1 MDNYQQHF
9 DAASYEFNP
18 SVYESR
24 TLHDLIHRARRN
36 QRELTKL
43 INRLFEHHSRLLV
56 VRVDLRYRKD
66 AADFIPL
73 EMVQMHRDK
82 LLLDRRYHPE
92 VFDGLVGYA
101 WGFERGEQEGG
112 YHFHLLAIFHGADR
126 RKDIRIGMDIRDLW
140 SDITEGYGQCYIS
153 NFDKEKMNR
162 EGKLGIGMIHRTD
175 VRLRINL
182 IENVAGYITKKCSTF
197 DVQSDR
203 TESGEFRT
211 FGKSRMPKPID
222 TSVPRRGRPPTR
234 RI

>member
-1 MDNYQQHF
+1 MDNHQQRF
-9 DAASYEFNP
+9 EANSYKFNL

-24 TLHDLIHRARRN
+24 TLDDLIHRARRN

-56 VRVDLRYRKD
+56 VRIDLRYRKD
-66 AADFIPL
+66 VADVIPL

-82 LLLDRRYHPE
+82 LLLDRRNHPE

-112 YHFHLLAIFHGADR
+112 YHFHLLAIFDGAR
-126 RKDIRIGMDIRDLW
+126 RCDGVGIGMAIRDLW
-140 SDITEGYGQCYIS
+140 GEITEGYGQCYIS
-153 NFDKEKMNR
+153 NFDKEKMDR
-162 EGKLGIGMIHRTD
+162 EGKLGIGMIRRYD
-175 VRLRINL
+175 EQLRINL
-182 IENVAGYITKKCSTF
+182 IERVAAYLTKKCSTF

>member
-1 MDNYQQHF
+1 MDNYQQRF
-9 DAASYEFNP
+9 EAASYEFNP

-56 VRVDLRYRKD
+56 VRIDLRYRKD
-66 AADFIPL
+66 AADVIPL

-82 LLLDRRYHPE
+82 LLLDRRNHPE

-101 WGFERGEQEGG
+101 WGFERGAQEGG
-112 YHFHLLAIFHGADR
+112 YHFHLLAIFDGAR
-126 RKDIRIGMDIRDLW
+126 RREDIRIGMAIRDLW

-153 NFDKEKMNR
+153 NFDKEKM
-162 EGKLGIGMIHRTD
+162 ESKGKLGIGMIHRD
-175 VRLRINL
+175 NARLRINL
-182 IENVAGYITKKCSTF
+182 IENVGGYLTKKSSTF
-197 DVQSDR
+197 DIQSGS

-211 FGKSRMPKPID
+211 FGKSWMPKPID

>member
-1 MDNYQQHF
+1 MNNHQQHF
-9 DAASYEFNP
+9 DARSYEFNL
-18 SVYESR
+18 SVYEDR
-24 TLHDLIHRARRN
+24 TLHELIHRARRN
-36 QRELTKL
+36 QKELTKL
-43 INRLFEHHSRLLV
+43 INRLFEYHSRLLV
-56 VRVDLRYRKD
+56 VRIDLRYRKD
-66 AADFIPL
+66 VADTIPL

-112 YHFHLLAIFHGADR
+112 YHIHLLAIFHGADR
-126 RKDIRIGMDIRDLW
+126 RDDVGIGMDISDLW
-140 SDITEGYGQCYIS
+140 GEITEGYGQCYIS
-153 NFDKEKMNR
+153 NFDKKKMDR
-162 EGKLGIGMIHRTD
+162 EGKLGIGMIHRD
-175 VRLRINL
+175 DEQLRINL
-182 IENVAGYITKKCSTF
+182 IERVAAYITKKCSTF

-211 FGKSRMPKPID
+211 FGRSWIPKPLD